1 MLQELYPP
9 IEPYSTGYIDVSSLH
24 SLYFEEVGN
33 PEGKPILFLHGGPG
47 AGIDENCRRFFDP
60 EFYRIILFDQR
71 GCGKS
76 KPHGE
81 LTDNTT
87 WDLVDDIELLRQ
99 RMNIDN
105 WLVFGGSWGATLALV
120 YAICHPNRVL
130 GLVLRGIWLSR
141 DSEIEWTFR
150 GGASRIYPD
159 AWEKYM
165 EPIPDVG
172 PDEIIER
179 YYEKLNSEN
188 EEEKIHAA
196 QCWSVWEASISK
208 LIPSSELIADFEE
221 INKAISISK
230 IECHYFINNFFGKSE
245 NFILENVET
254 IENIPC
260 FIVNGRYDIVC
271 PIISAWELKSKLRNC
286 EFVIAP
292 TSGHSTS
299 EEEIISELVKATDDY
314 KKVYG

>member
-9 IEPYSTGYIDVSSLH
+9 IEPYSTGYLDVSSLH

-33 PEGKPILFLHGGPG
+33 PEGKPVLFLHGGPG
-47 AGIDENCRRFFDP
+47 SGIDENCRRFFDP

-141 DSEIEWTFR
+141 DSEIKWTFR
-150 GGASRIYPD
+150 GGASKIYPD
-159 AWEKYM
+159 AWEKFM
-165 EPIPDVG
+165 EPIPDAE

-188 EEEKIHAA
+188 EEEQIHAA

-208 LIPSSELIADFEE
+208 LIPSPELIADFEE

-230 IECHYFINNFFGKSE
+230 IECHFFINNFFGESE
-245 NFILENVET
+245 NYILDNVET

-271 PIISAWELKSKLRNC
+271 PITSAWELKKKLKNC
-286 EFVIAP
+286 EFVIAQ

-299 EEEIISELVKATDDY
+299 EAELTSELVKATNNF
-314 KKVYG
+314 KKVFV